1 MKNQSKPLPSLAT
14 CKLQELESVSEDA
27 VDRNFLRKGPMK
39 IIHAALDWRYAVRE
53 FSPEKLSSQTVETLV
68 DAARKSA
75 SSYGLQPYRLIIVES
90 DAVRGDLLPY
100 SFGQQ
105 KVLDCSHLVVFAA
118 DTRIGDQTVDRYVE
132 QYLEVRGGAYEDIA
146 GYAGHMKQSLAS
158 KSPEEKREWAH
169 QQAYIA
175 LGTLLTA
182 AALLQIDSCPMTGF
196 DRQAYDQVL
205 GLAERGLESS
215 SIVALGRRS
224 ARDRSAGLA
233 KVRFDYEDF
242 VIQM

>member
-1 MKNQSKPLPSLAT
+1 MN
-14 CKLQELESVSEDA
+14 V
-27 VDRNFLRKGPMK
+27 
-39 IIHAALDWRYAVRE
+39 HAALDWRYAVRE

-75 SSYGLQPYRLIIVES
+75 SSYGLQPYKLIIVES
-90 DAVRGDLLPY
+90 GAVRRDLLPH

-105 KVLDCSHLVVFAA
+105 KVLDCSHLIVFAA
-118 DTRIGDQTVDRYVE
+118 DTRIGDQTVDRYVA
-132 QYLEVRGGAYEDIA
+132 QYLKARGGAYEDIA
-146 GYAGHMKQSLAS
+146 GYAGHMRQSLAS
-158 KSPEEKREWAH
+158 KSQAEKREWAH

-182 AALLQIDSCPMTGF
+182 AAVLQIDSCPMTGF

-205 GLAERGLESS
+205 GLTERGLESS

-224 ARDRSAGLA
+224 ARDHSADLA